1 MNKHELYERILKLVE
16 QSNIKEENGSYII
29 KLTNNKEL
37 FPYSN
42 KIFMVEIDIGENEW
56 IGGLWI
62 TQTIFRQSDKGL
74 WNLVSHADGGIDG
87 EAPIIDKHMAAEVL
101 ASYLYYILKK
111 GKKNEK

>member
-42 KIFMVEIDIGENEW
+42 KIFMVEIDIGENEF
-56 IGGLWI
+56 IVEDQKLTG
-62 TQTIFRQSDKGL
+62 TQTYTRATINSITLNGEKLNFRIVQ
-74 WNLVSHADGGIDG
+74 
-87 EAPIIDKHMAAEVL
+87 E
-101 ASYLYYILKK
+101 
-111 GKKNEK
+111 